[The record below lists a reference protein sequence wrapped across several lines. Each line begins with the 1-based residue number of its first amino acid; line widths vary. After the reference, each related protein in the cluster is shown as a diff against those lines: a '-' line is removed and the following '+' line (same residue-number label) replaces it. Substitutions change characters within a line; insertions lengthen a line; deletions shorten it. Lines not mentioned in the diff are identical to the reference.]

1 MWTRI
6 KRFFEESRQEIRH
19 VNWPTRTEATRLTLI
34 VIVIALGMAVFLG
47 FFDWLFTN
55 LIKSFILQ

>member
-19 VNWPTRTEATRLTLI
+19 VNWPSRQEATRLTTI
-34 VIVIALGMAVFLG
+34 VIGIALGLACFLG
-47 FFDWLFTN
+47 FFDWLFSN
-55 LIKSFILQ
+55 LIKNFIVK

>member
-19 VNWPTRTEATRLTLI
+19 VNWPTRAEAARLTLI
-34 VIVIALGMAVFLG
+34 VIVIALGLAVFLG

>member
-6 KRFFEESRQEIRH
+6 KRFFEEARTEIRH
-19 VNWPTRTEATRLTLI
+19 VNWPTRAEAVRLTAI
-34 VIVIALGMAVFLG
+34 VIVISVGLAVFLG

-55 LIKSFILQ
+55 LIKTFVLG